1 MEYTVGK
8 VYHGFKLERQ
18 EKVDELN
25 SVARIFEHEKTGA
38 RLLHLENDDS
48 NKVFSIGFK
57 TPPSDDTGVAH
68 ILEHSVLCGSKKFPT
83 KEPFVELI
91 KGSLNTFLNAMT
103 FSDKT
108 IYPLASK
115 NEKDFF
121 NLMDV
126 YLDAVF
132 YPNIYSTKEILMQ
145 EGWHYDLEKVEDEL
159 TYKGVVYN
167 EMKGAFSSP
176 DGVLMRNIQGSL
188 FEHNTYGHESG
199 GDPEFIPNL
208 TQEEFL
214 GFHTKYY
221 HPSNSYIFLYGDGN
235 LDKMLAFINDNYLIN
250 FNRMDINAEIIPE
263 EPFDKMKEVTKEYS
277 ISAEDSEAE
286 KTFMAMNFV
295 TGKSTDDELY
305 LSLSTLEYLLLE
317 TQGAPLKQALLDAG
331 LGKDV
336 YGSFDG
342 SILQPV
348 FSVVVKGS
356 EEDKKDKFKEVV
368 FSTLENLVKN
378 GIDKKLVEACVNI
391 TEFKLREA
399 DFQGMPKGLYYYMVS
414 MDSWLHGGDPL
425 VHLRYEKNI
434 EKMKQGLTT
443 NYFENLIDKYLLNNT
458 HSSLLLLVPKKGLA
472 DEKEAQLK
480 AKLKEYKESL
490 SMEELQ
496 DIVNS
501 TRELLQRQATPDPH
515 EILETI
521 PVLSLSDIEDK
532 VEELKIE
539 EKEAEGVKV
548 LYHDAFTSKI
558 AYTTFM
564 FDSTCIKEEDIQYIS
579 LLGTLLGKLD
589 TKNYTYGQLS
599 NEILINTGGVYFKS
613 EAYGDSKDIIKCSP
627 YLEVHCSVLSDKLPT
642 ALKIIADIIENT
654 VFEDKKRIRELLRM
668 LISRIEMRL
677 LERGHQVASTR
688 LGSYFSPSYNYV
700 EKTTGYEFY
709 RFLKNLDDNFEKNID
724 EAIEK
729 LKNIKKSIFNVN
741 NLVIAVTGKEGELK
755 ALQDNVTTILAA
767 LSNENL
773 QRYQYEF
780 KEENKKEGM
789 LTPANVQYV
798 AKGYNFKKLGYEY
811 TGKLLVLKTIIG
823 MDYLWNKVRVQG
835 GAYGAFANIL
845 RNGNLVFASY
855 RDPNIR
861 ETLKVYDETP
871 QYVESFTTTE
881 REMTKYIIG
890 TISELDMPLTPS
902 MAGEVSLSYYLRR
915 ISHEDRVRERKE
927 VLSTKIEDI
936 QGFAKMISDVLN
948 KDFVVVLGN
957 DNKIKDNKD
966 IFKNLENVFN

>member
-1 MEYTVGK
+1 MEYRVGK
-8 VYHGFKLERQ
+8 LYHGFKLERQ
-18 EKVDELN
+18 EKVEELN
-25 SVARIFEHEKTGA
+25 SIARIFEHEKTGA
-38 RLLHLENDDS
+38 KLLHLENDDS

-145 EGWHYDLEKVEDEL
+145 EGWHYELENIEDEL

-188 FEHNTYGHESG
+188 FENNTYGCESG
-199 GDPEFIPNL
+199 GDPDFIPDL
-208 TQEEFL
+208 TQEDFL
-214 GFHTKYY
+214 GFHMKYY
-221 HPSNSYIFLYGDGN
+221 HPSNSFIFLYGDGN
-235 LDKMLAFINDNYLIN
+235 LDKMLAFINDNYLVN
-250 FNRMDINAEIIPE
+250 FERREINAEITPE
-263 EPFDKMKEVTKEYS
+263 KPFEEMKEVVKEYS
-277 ISAEDSEAE
+277 ISAEDSSEE
-286 KTFMAMNFV
+286 KTFMAMNFA
-295 TGKSTDDELY
+295 TGRSTDDELY
-305 LSLSTLEYLLLE
+305 LALSTLEYLLLE
-317 TQGAPLKQALLDAG
+317 TQGAPLKQALLDAE

-336 YGSFDG
+336 YGYFDG

-348 FSVVVKGS
+348 FSIVVKGS
-356 EEDKKDKFKEVV
+356 EKEKKEKFREVV
-368 FSTLENLVKN
+368 FGTLQDLVKN

-399 DFQGMPKGLYYYMVS
+399 DFQGMPKGLYYYMTA
-414 MDSWLHGGDPL
+414 MDSWLHDGDPL
-425 VHLRYEKNI
+425 IHFRYEKNI

-443 NYFENLIDKYLLNNT
+443 NYFEQLIEKYLLNNT
-458 HSSLLLLVPKKGLA
+458 HSSLLILAPKKGLA
-472 DEKEAQLK
+472 DEKEA
-480 AKLKEYKESL
+480 KLKERLQRYKESL

-496 DIVNS
+496 DIVNE
-501 TRELLQRQATPDPH
+501 TRGLIRRQTTPDSH
-515 EILETI
+515 EMLETI
-521 PVLSLSDIEDK
+521 PVLSLSDIDDK
-532 VEELKIE
+532 VEELKVE
-539 EKEAEGVKV
+539 EKEAEGIRV
-548 LYHDAFTSKI
+548 LYHDVFTSKI
-558 AYTTFM
+558 AYISFM
-564 FDSTCIKEEDIQYIS
+564 FNSTCVKEEDIPYIS

-589 TKNYTYGQLS
+589 TTTYTYGELS
-599 NEILINTGGVYFKS
+599 NEVLINTGGVYFRS
-613 EAYGDSKDIIKCSP
+613 EVYGDSKDVNLLNP
-627 YLEVHCSVLSDKLPT
+627 YLEGHCSVLVDKLPV
-642 ALKIIADIIENT
+642 ALNIIADIIKNT
-654 VFEDKKRIRELLRM
+654 KFEDKKRIRELLRM
-668 LISRIEMRL
+668 LISRVEMRL

-709 RFLKNLDDNFEKNID
+709 RFLKNLDDNYDEKID
-724 EAIEK
+724 ATIIK
-729 LKNIKKSIFNVN
+729 LKELINTIFNVN
-741 NLVIAVTGKEGELK
+741 NLMIAVTGKEEELG
-755 ALQDNVTTILAA
+755 AVQNNVSTILSV
-767 LSNENL
+767 LSTNKVE
-773 QRYQYEF
+773 RYSYEF

-845 RNGNLVFASY
+845 RNGNMVFASY

-861 ETLKVYDETP
+861 ETLKAYDETP
-871 QYVESFTTTE
+871 EYVRNFETTD

-890 TISELDMPLTPS
+890 TMSELDMPLTPS
-902 MAGEVSLSYYLRR
+902 MSGEVAMSLYLRR
-915 ISHEDRVRERKE
+915 ISHEDRVKERKE

-936 QGFAKMISDVLN
+936 NNFAGMIEEIL
-948 KDFVVVLGN
+948 KQDFVVVLGN
-957 DNKIKDNKD
+957 DNKIKENKD
-966 IFKNLENVFN
+966 IFKKLENVFN

>member
-1 MEYTVGK
+1 MEYTIGN
-8 VYHGFKLERQ
+8 VYHGFKLKRQ
-18 EKVDELN
+18 EKVEEIN
-25 SVARIFEHEKTGA
+25 SVARIFEHEKSGA

-57 TPPSDDTGVAH
+57 TLPSNDTGVAH

-132 YPNIYSTKEILMQ
+132 HPNIYNTKEILMQ
-145 EGWHYDLEKVEDEL
+145 EGWHYELENIEDEL

-188 FEHNTYGHESG
+188 FENNTYKNESG

-214 GFHTKYY
+214 NFHSKYY

-235 LDKMLAFINDNYLIN
+235 LDKMLAFINDNYLSE
-250 FNRMDINAEIIPE
+250 FDKKEVDSEILPE
-263 EPFDKMKEVTKEYS
+263 KPFDKMKEVTKEYS
-277 ISAEDSEAE
+277 ISIDESESE

-317 TQGAPLKQALLDAG
+317 TQGAPLKKALIDAE
-331 LGKDV
+331 LGNDV
-336 YGSFDG
+336 YGVFDA

-348 FSVVVKGS
+348 FSIVVKGS
-356 EEDKKDKFKEVV
+356 EESKKDKFKEVV
-368 FSTLENLVKN
+368 INTLEDLVKN
-378 GIDKKLVEACVNI
+378 GIDKKLIEACVNI

-399 DFQGMPKGLYYYMVS
+399 DFQGMPKGLYYYITA
-414 MDSWLHGGDPL
+414 MDSWLYGGDPL
-425 VHLRYEKNI
+425 VHFKYEKNI

-443 NYFENLIDKYLLNNT
+443 DYFEKLIDKYLLKNT

-472 DEKEAQLK
+472 DEKEAI
-480 AKLKEYKESL
+480 LKERLKKYKESL
-490 SMEELQ
+490 SVEELQ
-496 DIVNS
+496 NIVNE
-501 TRELLQRQATPDPH
+501 TRELIKRQTTPDSH
-515 EILETI
+515 EVLETI
-521 PVLSLSDIEDK
+521 PVLSLDDIDKK
-532 VEELKIE
+532 VEELKVEDIIVN
-539 EKEAEGVKV
+539 GVRT
-548 LYHDAFTSKI
+548 LHHDVFTSKI
-558 AYTTFM
+558 AYISFM
-564 FDSTCIKEEDIQYIS
+564 FDTTCIKEEDIPYIS

-589 TKNYTYGQLS
+589 TKTYTYGELS
-599 NEILINTGGVYFKS
+599 NEVLINTGGIYFKS
-613 EAYGDSKDIIKCSP
+613 EAYGDSKDSSKFSP
-627 YLEVHCSVLSDKLPT
+627 YLEGNLSVLDDKFPV
-642 ALKIIADIIENT
+642 ALSIISDIIQNT
-654 VFEDKKRIRELLRM
+654 VFEDKKRIKELIRM

-688 LGSYFSPSYNYV
+688 LGSYFLPSYSYI
-700 EKTTGYEFY
+700 EKTSGYEFY
-709 RFLKNLDDNFEKNID
+709 KFLKDLDNNFDLEIDKVIKKLQEMMKNIF
-724 EAIEK
+724 
-729 LKNIKKSIFNVN
+729 NIN
-741 NLVIAVTGKEGELK
+741 NLTIAITGKETEL
-755 ALQDNVTTILAA
+755 NVLKNNIDILLAS
-767 LSNENL
+767 LSNHSVD
-773 QRYQYEF
+773 RYEYGF

-789 LTPANVQYV
+789 LTPSNVQYV

-811 TGKLLVLKTIIG
+811 TGKLLVLKAIIG

-861 ETLKVYDETP
+861 ETLNAYDEVP
-871 QYVESFTTTE
+871 KYIREFNTTE
-881 REMTKYIIG
+881 REMNKYIIG
-890 TISELDMPLTPS
+890 TISDLDMPLTPS
-902 MAGEVSLSYYLRR
+902 MSGEIAISYYLRG
-915 ISHEDRVRERKE
+915 ISLEDRERERKE
-927 VLSTKIEDI
+927 VLSTNIKDI
-936 QGFAKMISDVLN
+936 NGFADMVSEVL
-948 KDFVVVLGN
+948 KQDFVVVLGN
-957 DNKIKDNKD
+957 DNKIKKNKD
-966 IFKNLENVFN
+966 IFKTLENVFK

>member
-1 MEYTVGK
+1 MQYIVGK

-18 EKVDELN
+18 EQVDELN
-25 SVARIFEHEKTGA
+25 SIARIFEHEKSGA

-132 YPNIYSTKEILMQ
+132 YPNIYTTKEILMQ
-145 EGWHYDLEKVEDEL
+145 EGWHYDLENIEDDL
-159 TYKGVVYN
+159 SYKGVVYN

-188 FEHNTYGHESG
+188 FENNTYGFESG
-199 GDPEFIPNL
+199 GDPEFIPDL

-221 HPSNSYIFLYGDGN
+221 HPSNSFIFLYGDGN
-235 LDKMLAFINDNYLIN
+235 LDKMLAFINENYLTN
-250 FNRMDINAEIIPE
+250 FDRREVDAEILPE
-263 EPFDKMKEVTKEYS
+263 KPFNEMKEVIKEYS
-277 ISAEDSEAE
+277 ISAEDSQVE

-356 EEDKKDKFKEVV
+356 EVDKKEQFKEVV
-368 FSTLENLVKN
+368 FSTLEGLVKN

-399 DFQGMPKGLYYYMVS
+399 DFQGMPKGLYYYMTA

-425 VHLRYEKNI
+425 MHLRYEKNI
-434 EKMKQGLTT
+434 ETMKKGLTT
-443 NYFENLIDKYLLNNT
+443 DYFEKLIEKYLLTNT
-458 HSSLLLLVPKKGLA
+458 HSSLLTLIPKKGLA
-472 DEKEAQLK
+472 DEKDAQLK
-480 AKLKEYKESL
+480 IKLKNYKNNL

-496 DIVNS
+496 DIVNE
-501 TRELLQRQATPDPH
+501 TRALIQRQTTPDPH

-521 PVLSLSDIEDK
+521 PVLSLSDINEK
-532 VEELKIE
+532 VEKLEIE
-539 EKEAEGVKV
+539 EKEAEGIKV
-548 LYHDAFTSKI
+548 LYHDVFTSKI
-558 AYTTFM
+558 AYITFM
-564 FDSTCIKEEDIQYIS
+564 FDSTCVKEEDIPYIS
-579 LLGTLLGKLD
+579 LLSTLLGKLD
-589 TKNYTYGQLS
+589 TKTYTYGQLS
-599 NEILINTGGVYFKS
+599 NEILINTGGVFFRS
-613 EAYGDSKDIIKCSP
+613 ETYGDSKDVNKCSP
-627 YLEVHCSVLSDKLPT
+627 YIEGHCSVLVDKLPT
-642 ALKIIADIIENT
+642 ALNIISDIIENT

-668 LISRIEMRL
+668 LISRVEMRL

-688 LGSYFSPSYNYV
+688 LGSYFSPAYNYV

-709 RFLKNLDDNFEKNID
+709 KFLKNLDDNFESKID

-729 LKNIKKSIFNVN
+729 LQGMINTLFNIN
-741 NLVIAVTGKEGELK
+741 NLMITVTGKETELK
-755 ALQDNVTTILAA
+755 ALQDNINTV
-767 LSNENL
+767 LSVLSKGEVEK
-773 QRYQYEF
+773 YQYTF

-789 LTPANVQYV
+789 LTPSNVQYV
-798 AKGYNFKKLGYEY
+798 SKGYNFKKLGYEY
-811 TGKLLVLKTIIG
+811 TGQLLVLKTIIG

-855 RDPNIR
+855 RDPNIK
-861 ETLKVYDETP
+861 ETLKAYDETP
-871 QYVESFTTTE
+871 EYVERFTTTD

-902 MAGEVSLSYYLRR
+902 MAGEVSISYYLRS
-915 ISHEDRVRERKE
+915 ISHEDRERERKE
-927 VLSTKIEDI
+927 VLSTKIKDI
-936 QGFAKMISDVLN
+936 NGFAPMISDVL
-948 KDFVVVLGN
+948 KQDFVVVLGN
-957 DNKIKDNKD
+957 DNKIKENKD
-966 IFKNLENVFN
+966 IFKNLESVFN